1 MVNDQIVNY
10 LITWLCYGDEEA
22 AKRVAYTADEKALET
37 YDLIIVPNGHL
48 GKDLIVPELTRPV
61 VEQPAKD
68 KTIIRTDIVYS
79 AFFFTSRAE
88 DDSPPRTRCSP
99 TRAAFSSPGS
109 TSTHVSSSSNSTCRC
124 RKKDSDIYTSLTTS
138 TPSPNTAICAEPS
151 EVSFAANGN
160 RYGGRSGIS
169 TTIRFTPSHG
179 S

>member
-88 DDSPPRTRCSP
+88 ELLNPKRDEHGRFT
-99 TRAAFSSPGS
+99 A
-109 TSTHVSSSSNSTCRC
+109 
-124 RKKDSDIYTSLTTS
+124 KDSML
-138 TPSPNTAICAEPS
+138 
-151 EVSFAANGN
+151 
-160 RYGGRSGIS
+160 
-169 TTIRFTPSHG
+169 SHK
-179 S
+179 SRLLIPRLSMRLLHF